1 MKEKI
6 AKFMAR
12 PITYGDC
19 AKMAVV
25 SLAITAAFT
34 AFGTWKVNRLV
45 KAAMDDASFP
55 DEDLEGDEE

>member
-19 AKMAVV
+19 AKMAGV
-25 SLAITAAFT
+25 SLVITAAFT
-34 AFGTWKVNRLV
+34 AFGTWKVNRSV
-45 KAAMDDASFP
+45 KAMDDADFP
-55 DEDLEGDEE
+55 DKDLEGDEE

>member
-19 AKMAVV
+19 AKMAGV
-25 SLAITAAFT
+25 SLVITAAFT
-34 AFGTWKVNRLV
+34 AFGMWKVNRSA
-45 KAAMDDASFP
+45 KAMDDASFP

>member
-34 AFGTWKVNRLV
+34 AFGMWKVNRSV
-45 KAAMDDASFP
+45 KAMDDARFP

>member
-34 AFGTWKVNRLV
+34 AFGMWKVNRLA
-45 KAAMDDASFP
+45 KTMDDASFP
-55 DEDLEGDEE
+55 DENLEGDEE

>member
-25 SLAITAAFT
+25 SLAITAACI
-34 AFGTWKVNRLV
+34 AFGMWKVNRSA
-45 KAAMDDASFP
+45 KAMDDASFP

>member
-12 PITYGDC
+12 PITYG
-19 AKMAVV
+19 
-25 SLAITAAFT
+25 
-34 AFGTWKVNRLV
+34 AFGMWKVNRSV
-45 KAAMDDASFP
+45 KSMDDARFP

>member
-25 SLAITAAFT
+25 SLAITAAFA
-34 AFGTWKVNRLV
+34 AFGMWKVNRSV
-45 KAAMDDASFP
+45 KAMDDASFP

>member
-34 AFGTWKVNRLV
+34 AFGTWKVNRSM
-45 KAAMDDASFP
+45 KAMDDASFN
-55 DEDLEGDEE
+55 LEGDEE

>member
-19 AKMAVV
+19 AKMAGV
-25 SLAITAAFT
+25 SLVITAAFT
-34 AFGTWKVNRLV
+34 AFGTWKVNRSV
-45 KAAMDDASFP
+45 KAMDDANFP
-55 DEDLEGDEE
+55 DKDLEGDEE

>member
-34 AFGTWKVNRLV
+34 AFGTWKVNRSA
-45 KAAMDDASFP
+45 KAMDDASFP

>member
-34 AFGTWKVNRLV
+34 AFGTCKVNRSV
-45 KAAMDDASFP
+45 KAMDDARFP